1 MKVRATEQGLTIP
14 KEWLGD
20 GQEFEVHR
28 ENDQI
33 IVSLLPE
40 SEPIWQLGSQPIALG
55 ITDASENHDIYLSQ
69 SNSWLFF

>member
-20 GQEFEVHR
+20 GQEFEVRR

-33 IVSLLPE
+33 IVSPLPE
-40 SEPIWQLGSQPIALG
+40 SDPIWQLGSQPIALG
-55 ITDASENHDIYLSQ
+55 ITDASENHDIYLS
-69 SNSWLFF
+69 